1 MNNLKFIV
9 DECLGIVISNW
20 LRENNYDVLSV
31 YEEFPG
37 IDDIEVLS
45 KSIESGRILITND
58 KGFGAMV
65 NLHKIVHCGI
75 ILLRPQ
81 NMAFSNQLEILKNLF
96 DKHYNDLSCNFI
108 VVTEGNIRISKSIL
122 H

>member
-9 DECLGIVISNW
+9 DECLGIMISDW
-20 LRENNYDVLSV
+20 LKENNYDVVSV
-31 YEEFPG
+31 YKEFPG
-37 IDDIEVLS
+37 INDDEVLS
-45 KSIESGRILITND
+45 RAIESGRILITND

-65 NLHKIVHCGI
+65 NLNKIVHCGI

-96 DKHYNDLSCNFI
+96 NKHYNDLSCNFI